1 MLFIRGDKLNDKQM
15 NFLYKLHR
23 KVYDYTEL
31 FDIFKSSLKNFYVLV
46 DDANS
51 VNVNILGYV
60 NVELIKNTLKII
72 WIYGPGYGKMIMA
85 NIEHHFK
92 QKKVKKIVLN
102 CSVDPTEKKE
112 TVLRRLNFYIKM
124 QYRVTN
130 ITFRDKHGLL
140 LFMEKQF

>member
-15 NFLYKLHR
+15 NFLYNLHR
-23 KVYDYTEL
+23 TVYNYVEL
-31 FDIFKSSLKNFYVLV
+31 FDIFKLSLKHFYVLV
-46 DDANS
+46 ENTDS
-51 VNVNILGYV
+51 VNILGYV

-72 WIYGPGYGKMIMA
+72 WMYGPGYGKMIMA

-102 CSVDPTEKKE
+102 CSIDPTEKKE

-130 ITFRDKHGLL
+130 ITFREKHIIL
-140 LFMEKQF
+140 LFMEKKF